1 MFSEREL
8 KEASA
13 QVVRTMAEH
22 LPEPGA
28 CPAHTFSGEF
38 EGEMRTIRRRAEPGL
53 LQKGVRA
60 AACTAVML
68 LTTAG
73 VVLAVNTEVRAEFF
87 GWVHEFSGQFFHY
100 QFVGEENSEK
110 YLYSLGYVPEG
121 YSLVEKIGT
130 ESDRTE
136 IYADEDGK
144 MLSFSYSFG
153 GDMYIIDFDHAT
165 PDVVYVGEYRG
176 EFYKSSSEQ
185 IGSDLIWIDENN
197 TFFVVSGFFNEQE
210 MIKIAE
216 NVISTKN

>member
-13 QVVRTMAEH
+13 EVVRAMAEH

-28 CPAHTFSGEF
+28 CPAHAFSEEF
-38 EGEMRTIRRRAEPGL
+38 ERKMEKAGRRTEPGL
-53 LQKGVRA
+53 FQKGLQA
-60 AACTAVML
+60 AACTAVVL

-87 GWVHEFSGQFFHY
+87 GWVQALSGQFFHY

-130 ESDRTE
+130 EFDRTE

-144 MLSFSYSFG
+144 ILSFSYSFG

-165 PDVVYVGEYRG
+165 PDMVYVGEYRG
-176 EFYKSSSEQ
+176 EYYKSSSEK
-185 IGSDLIWIDENN
+185 IGSDLVWIDENN
-197 TFFVVSGFFNEQE
+197 TLFVVSGFFNEQE

-216 NVISTKN
+216 NVS